1 MCEQTQ
7 RTEIKDMLI
16 NIDDFCRQG
25 FKNWAH
31 RVSKQELE
39 RGMFKNFIIILQPTP
54 TPPHPFPS
62 IRSFEIYGQR
72 LIPVEYRWIIQKY
85 FLIWLVT
92 TKIDLIMAG
101 YLPTYTIHHTWWRQ
115 CLLSLTSNIINRIR
129 CYVKEVLIKVYWAG
143 FRQMHNK
150 RGIFE
155 DY

>member
-1 MCEQTQ
+1 MIFVD
-7 RTEIKDMLI
+7 RVL
-16 NIDDFCRQG
+16 NIENTGCQNRNWKEECSRFLLWFC
-25 FKNWAH
+25 NPA
-31 RVSKQELE
+31 
-39 RGMFKNFIIILQPTP
+39 PP
-54 TPPHPFPS
+54 PPHPFPS
-62 IRSFEIYGQR
+62 IRSFEIYGQW

-115 CLLSLTSNIINRIR
+115 CLLSLTSNIINWIR

>member
-1 MCEQTQ
+1 MRTQ
-7 RTEIKDMLI
+7 GVKTGIGKR
-16 NIDDFCRQG
+16 NVQDFY
-25 FKNWAH
+25 F
-31 RVSKQELE
+31 
-39 RGMFKNFIIILQPTP
+39 NFATHPQPTLSL
-54 TPPHPFPS
+54 PFEVLKYKVS
-62 IRSFEIYGQR
+62 DWYLLGILS
-72 LIPVEYRWIIQKY
+72 RWIIQKY

-92 TKIDLIMAG
+92 TKIDLIIAG

>member
-1 MCEQTQ
+1 
-7 RTEIKDMLI
+7 MLI

-25 FKNWAH
+25 FKHWEH

-39 RGMFKNFIIILQPTP
+39 RGMFKIFIIILQPTP
-54 TPPHPFPS
+54 TPTLSLPFDVLKYKVS
-62 IRSFEIYGQR
+62 DWYLLGILS
-72 LIPVEYRWIIQKY
+72 RWIIQKY

-92 TKIDLIMAG
+92 TKIDLIIAG

-115 CLLSLTSNIINRIR
+115 CLLSLTSNIINWIR

>member
-1 MCEQTQ
+1 MSTQ
-7 RTEIKDMLI
+7 GVKTGIGKR
-16 NIDDFCRQG
+16 NVQDFYY
-25 FKNWAH
+25 
-31 RVSKQELE
+31 
-39 RGMFKNFIIILQPTP
+39 NFAIHPQPTLSL
-54 TPPHPFPS
+54 PFEVLKYTVSDWYLLGIDELFS
-62 IRSFEIYGQR
+62 I
-72 LIPVEYRWIIQKY
+72 KY

-92 TKIDLIMAG
+92 TKIDLIIVG